1 MILYLHEKGALG
13 FDRVYYIVVAE
24 LFWIVK
30 RTFGVLEGN
39 SGLKLEETFYV
50 SFELELDDFSSF
62 DCFPGAPAD
71 LNLPS

>member
-39 SGLKLEETFYV
+39 SGL
-50 SFELELDDFSSF
+50 LELDDFSSF

-71 LNLPS
+71 TGSSP